1 MMRLARGAKWG
12 SSGFSEPGAPNNF
25 GFKSQAR
32 ATAPM
37 PVAVRPKNWRR
48 VTCIGSNEVSF
59 IASFFGDRFIE
70 VQQCAGHGGVGG
82 KLDGVGSR
90 IGFHLAHDEQA
101 LGVGTIRAKA
111 GLHAAPAGYE
121 HAEFL
126 GARFTPGGQVEPV
139 ANARL
144 WRRSAV
150 MHHSLREEAGG
161 LNVSR
166 VVEQIERLERRGRA
180 GTPDRAGLAKGH
192 VEDQHRGV
200 WNGAFPISVK
210 A

>member
-32 ATAPM
+32 AAAPM

-48 VTCIGSNEVSF
+48 VTCIGSNEVSSKF

-82 KLDGVGSR
+82 KLDRIEGR

-101 LGVGTIRAKA
+101 LGVGTVRAKA
-111 GLHAAPAGYE
+111 GLHAAPGGHE
-121 HAEFL
+121 HTEFV
-126 GARFTPGGQVEPV
+126 GARFTASGQVESV
-139 ANARL
+139 ANTRL
-144 WRRSAV
+144 R
-150 MHHSLREEAGG
+150 
-161 LNVSR
+161 
-166 VVEQIERLERRGRA
+166 
-180 GTPDRAGLAKGH
+180 
-192 VEDQHRGV
+192 
-200 WNGAFPISVK
+200 
-210 A
+210 